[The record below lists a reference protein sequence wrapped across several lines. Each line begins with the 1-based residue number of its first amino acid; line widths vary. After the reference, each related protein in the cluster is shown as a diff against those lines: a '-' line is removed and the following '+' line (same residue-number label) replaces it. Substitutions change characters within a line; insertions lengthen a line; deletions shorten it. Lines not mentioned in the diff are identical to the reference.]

1 MSSYYFD
8 TTTDEQKYK
17 ENAKGAQKL
26 LELTVSSGSRWGGEH
41 LKACHVVVNSKV
53 GDCLPLLKSYD
64 RTIRKTFER
73 GKGNTHIA
81 AFIQDLAPK
90 HENMRQH
97 ALVREPE
104 VGASL
109 ARFWAAL
116 RDVKKLKSDEEKQES
131 KQRTSGRVRT
141 QTTHAGYVN
150 SELIASSS
158 QGHEDSPNSSFS
170 TSTSSYTPA
179 QRPATQLPVELYTVE
194 LAFAAI
200 NHILLYTQ
208 DPSLDTPVEIR
219 QPERWSI
226 QITNK
231 RITAIDDGGLTLIK
245 NGGEKTG
252 KSVVLIEAKRRLNVC
267 DKTDRPSVPDEQLGQ
282 MACEAIAA
290 RSSMQGDKGSD
301 DIFLINATQHY
312 MCFFHFN
319 ITADH
324 LEDLGH
330 GRIPD
335 NAIKVTTTRWFNLES
350 PTGRKC
356 IVKNVLQLA
365 EYMGQMEGEE
375 KDPLP
380 LPDL

>member
-8 TTTDEQKYK
+8 TITDEQKYK
-17 ENAKGAQKL
+17 KNAEGAQTL
-26 LELTVSSGSRWGGEH
+26 SELTVSSGSRWGDEH
-41 LKACHVVVNSKV
+41 LKACHVVVNRKV

-64 RTIRKTFER
+64 RNIRETF
-73 GKGNTHIA
+73 A
-81 AFIQDLAPK
+81 
-90 HENMRQH
+90 
-97 ALVREPE
+97 V
-104 VGASL
+104 
-109 ARFWAAL
+109 
-116 RDVKKLKSDEEKQES
+116 
-131 KQRTSGRVRT
+131 
-141 QTTHAGYVN
+141 
-150 SELIASSS
+150 
-158 QGHEDSPNSSFS
+158 
-170 TSTSSYTPA
+170 
-179 QRPATQLPVELYTVE
+179 
-194 LAFAAI
+194 I

-208 DPSLDTPVEIR
+208 DPSSNTPVEIR
-219 QPERWSI
+219 QPERWCI
-226 QITNK
+226 QVENK
-231 RITAIDDGGLTLIK
+231 SITAIDDGGLTLIK
-245 NGGEKTG
+245 SGGEKTG

-267 DKTDRPSVPDEQLGQ
+267 DKTDGPSVPDEQLGQ

-290 RSSMQGDKGSD
+290 RSSMQGDNGSD

-365 EYMGQMEGEE
+365 EYMGQMEGEKE
-375 KDPLP
+375 DPLP